1 MRKKGNL
8 PNQRIAAAIRMC
20 KGHCKHI
27 SEKLH
32 IDYHKALALKKD
44 PLYRP
49 IFEKV
54 GIVKG
59 GMPKDKQ
66 GYSTFNALGMER
78 IIQTILDC
86 GGIASKVS
94 KKLKV
99 GYSTVWAWKDR
110 PEIAAAFQ
118 LAVEKNLDLGEDT
131 LIKNMKSRDNVATIF
146 YMKCKGAKRG
156 YIETQRNV
164 NITQDEYEKLNDN
177 ELESKLAALQRSIEA
192 AENRTT
198 EITE

>member
-1 MRKKGNL
+1 MRKKRNL
-8 PNQRIAAAIRMC
+8 PDQRIAAAIRMC

-54 GIVKG
+54 GFVKG
-59 GMPKDKQ
+59 GKPKGHR
-66 GYSTFNALGMER
+66 GYSSFDVIGMER
-78 IIQTILDC
+78 IIKTIMDC
-86 GGIASKVS
+86 GGIATKVA
-94 KKLKV
+94 KKLNV
-99 GYSTVWAWKDR
+99 AYMTVYNWKDR
-110 PEIAAAFQ
+110 PEIAAAFD
-118 LAVEKNLDLGEDT
+118 LAVEQNLDLGEDT
-131 LIKNMKSRDNVATIF
+131 LIKNMKRRDNIATIF
-146 YMKCKGAKRG
+146 YLKCKGAKRG

-164 NITQDEYEKLNDN
+164 NITQDEYEKLDDN

-192 AENRTT
+192 AENRSSKASK
-198 EITE
+198 